1 MKALISAAPSAASI
15 RNQAGYVP
23 LHYLLS
29 NPLCH
34 HEVLRA
40 VVCAFPA
47 PVTIPYAARRLY
59 LLERAAKQQF
69 PHRFT
74 TPPPR
79 VANAK

>member
-1 MKALISAAPSAASI
+1 MKALLSAGPSATSV
-15 RNQAGYVP
+15 RNNAGYVP
-23 LHYLLS
+23 LHYLLC

-47 PVTIPYAARRLY
+47 PVTLFYSARRLY
-59 LLERAAKQQF
+59 LLERAAKHQF